1 MIGAVAPVLVLRAL
15 PGELAIARLPAD
27 APAPAWAGTGAL
39 SSVTRTARELSVV
52 CAAEAVPAAVRC
64 ERGWRALA
72 VDGPLDFAL
81 TGVLAALAA
90 PLAAAE
96 VPLLALSSFD
106 TDHVLVR
113 AGDLAR
119 AAQALRRAGHDVR
132 V

>member
-1 MIGAVAPVLVLRAL
+1 VASVLVLRAL
-15 PGELAIARLPAD
+15 PGELAVARLPAD
-27 APAPAWAGTGAL
+27 APAPAWAASGAL

-52 CAAEAVPAAVRC
+52 CAAEAVPAGVRC

-90 PLAAAE
+90 PLAAAR
-96 VPLLALSSFD
+96 VPLFALSSFD
-106 TDHVLVR
+106 TDHLLVR
-113 AGDLAR
+113 AGDLGR